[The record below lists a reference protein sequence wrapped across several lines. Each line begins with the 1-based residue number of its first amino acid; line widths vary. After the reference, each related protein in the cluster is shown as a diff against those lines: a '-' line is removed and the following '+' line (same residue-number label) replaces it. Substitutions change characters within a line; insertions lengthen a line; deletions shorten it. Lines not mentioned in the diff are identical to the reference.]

1 MSKKDPEKQQ
11 ERKPWDDNIRTVLVA
26 FVLALVF
33 RSFAFEPFHIPSGS
47 MKNTLLIGDYLFVSK
62 FSYGYSRFSFPL
74 GLPNFEGRVMEFEKP
89 KRGDVVVF
97 RVPTNTRVDFIK
109 RIMGLPGDKIQV
121 KEGIV
126 YINGNALKRDPLPD
140 ETDYT
145 DNHSAKSVPAYAET
159 LPEGKVIHILKEYN
173 KGDGPADDTQVY
185 EVPPGHY
192 FMMGD
197 NRDNSR
203 DSRYLSEV
211 GFVPEQNIVGRA
223 SLIFFS
229 IDGTASFDNPA
240 SWFTALRVNRF
251 FKLIE

>member
-1 MSKKDPEKQQ
+1 MSDKPIEKKKES
-11 ERKPWDDNIRTVLVA
+11 KPWDDNIRTVFIA
-26 FVLALVF
+26 FLLALLF
-33 RSFAFEPFHIPSGS
+33 RSVAFEPFHIPSGS
-47 MKNTLLIGDYLFVSK
+47 MKNTLMIGDYLFVSK

-74 GLPNFEGRVMEFEKP
+74 GLPDFDGRILEFEKP
-89 KRGDVVVF
+89 KRGDIVVF
-97 RVPTNTRVDFIK
+97 RVPTNTHVDFIK

-145 DNHSAKSVPAYAET
+145 DNHTAKSISAYAET
-159 LPEGKVIHILKEYN
+159 LPEGKVIHILKQYN

-185 EVPPGHY
+185 EVPPDHY

-203 DSRYLSEV
+203 DSRYLDEV
-211 GFVPEQNIVGRA
+211 GFVPAQNIVGRA
-223 SLIFFS
+223 SIIFFS
-229 IDGTASFDNPA
+229 IDGTATTANPV

-251 FKLIE
+251 FKWIE